1 MNERISRVLK
11 KMEEKG
17 ITQLIVSDPLSIR
30 FLTGIM
36 VNPGERLYALILRT
50 SGKHTMLLNYLY
62 FVKDTGL
69 LTRLIHPY
77 LLASTKPGRHASSSR
92 FRRSCQSLRLY
103 GALTV

>member
-1 MNERISRVLK
+1 MNDRISRVLK

-17 ITQLIVSDPLSIR
+17 LTQLIVSDPLSIR

-62 FVKDTGL
+62 FVKEIRSIRNRRL
-69 LTRLIHPY
+69 VSTRH
-77 LLASTKPGRHASSSR
+77 GRHVS
-92 FRRSCQSLRLY
+92 
-103 GALTV
+103 

>member
-1 MNERISRVLK
+1 MNDRISRVLS

-17 ITQLIVSDPLSIR
+17 LTQLIVSDPLSIR

-62 FVKDTGL
+62 FVNKKVS
-69 LTRLIHPY
+69 
-77 LLASTKPGRHASSSR
+77 STLQPPSPHSWGNWG
-92 FRRSCQSLRLY
+92 FLFMCFSCIIDL
-103 GALTV
+103 